1 METKQDIRRRIRETI
16 GNTPAQM
23 LDSLSDDVC
32 LKILDRVK
40 SEGKDRMTILLYW
53 SLPDEVKTPQLIDS
67 LHKMGHRILLPVV
80 NGDTLL
86 LREYRNI
93 SDMTVGQFEIQEPV
107 GEEFTDYSNIDLA
120 FIPGR
125 AFTSKGDRMGRGKG
139 YYDRLLQNLR
149 CTVIG
154 VCFTFQIVEKIPMDT
169 HDIKMNEVIY

>member
-1 METKQDIRRRIRETI
+1 METKQDIRRRIKEI
-16 GNTPAQM
+16 IVSTPAQM

-40 SEGKDRMTILLYW
+40 SEGRDRMTILLYW
-53 SLPDEVKTPQLIDS
+53 SLPDEVRTPQLIDS

-93 SDMTVGQFEIQEPV
+93 SDMTVGQFEIQEPI
-107 GEEFTDYSNIDLA
+107 GGEFTDYDKIDLA

-125 AFTSKGDRMGRGKG
+125 AFTTDGARLGRGKG
-139 YYDRLLQNLR
+139 YYDRLLTKIGCPL
-149 CTVIG
+149 IG
-154 VCFTFQIVEKIPMDT
+154 VCFPFQIVKKIPMDT
-169 HDIKMNEVIY
+169 HDIMMNEVIY

>member
-40 SEGKDRMTILLYW
+40 SEGRDRMTILMYW
-53 SLPDEVKTPQLIDS
+53 SLPDEVRTPQLIDS

-80 NGDTLL
+80 NGNTLL
-86 LREYRNI
+86 LRKYQNV
-93 SDMTVGQFEIQEPV
+93 SDMTVGQFDIQEPV
-107 GEEFTDYSNIDLA
+107 GEEFTDYDKIDLA

-125 AFTSKGDRMGRGKG
+125 AFTKEGDRLGRGKG
-139 YYDRLLQNLR
+139 YYDRLLQNLH
-149 CTVIG
+149 CTKTGI
-154 VCFTFQIVEKIPMDT
+154 CFPFQIVEKIPVEWN
-169 HDIKMNEVIY
+169 DIRLDEVIF